1 MLLDVVD
8 QAVLILTHFEEVIV
22 LADAFDWPFTIRA
35 EASLN
40 VFLCPES
47 FVECAIPPS
56 ITIFIYQIFTEKILK
71 ILLND

>member
-8 QAVLILTHFEEVIV
+8 QAILILPHLEEIVV
-22 LADAFDWPFTIRA
+22 LADAFDWPFAVRA

-40 VFLCPES
+40 VFLCPKS

-56 ITIFIYQIFTEKILK
+56 IIIFIYQLFIEKILK

>member
-35 EASLN
+35 ETSLN

-47 FVECAIPPS
+47 FVGCAIPSS
-56 ITIFIYQIFTEKILK
+56 IIIFIYQIFTENIVK
-71 ILLND
+71 ILLNN